1 MLATELTQGNAKG
14 ISAPQFLPID
24 LSVALMD
31 KEYSIAGN
39 FFYIYASP
47 DQTSYITVK
56 TNPSDISSPQ
66 YVFQTGFKGPFT
78 KLYITTPAGQTG
90 LMKIMIAAQDPQTFE
105 VIDNRSGISASM
117 ISMLTELQTGA
128 IETNMAAVL
137 AELQGIATEG
147 TYDTE
152 KTVDAS
158 NVVTIFA
165 ANATRKACIIQSK
178 DTNTKYIYLGFTN
191 AVTTSKWFMQLQP
204 GQAFMIDDYRGPIYA
219 ISDTAGQL
227 VGSGEW

>member
-1 MLATELTQGNAKG
+1 MLEKELRQGNERG

-24 LSVALMD
+24 LSVAQTD

-39 FFYIYASP
+39 FFYIYAAP

-56 TNPSDISSPQ
+56 TNPSDISSPE

-90 LMKIMIAAQDPQTFE
+90 IMKIMIAAQDPQTFE
-105 VIDNRSGISASM
+105 VIDNRNGIAT
-117 ISMLTELQTGA
+117 SMLDILE
-128 IETNMAAVL
+128 
-137 AELQGIATEG
+137 ELQGIATPG
-147 TYDTE
+147 TYDTS
-152 KTVDAS
+152 KTVNTTPA
-158 NVVTIFA
+158 VLILA
-165 ANATRKACIIQSK
+165 ANTARKGCIIQSK
-178 DTNTKYIYLGFTN
+178 EVNTGLIYLGFADT
-191 AVTTSKWFMQLQP
+191 VTTSKWFAQLQP
-204 GQAFMIDDYRGPIYA
+204 GQAFSVDDYRGPIYA